1 MSGMTHLTSSSLLLH
16 NVSLILLLL
25 SVSLDFVVDISKS
38 VVDVDN
44 QLIKEGTVLGED
56 AAVECLNVVS

>member
-44 QLIKEGTVLGED
+44 QLIKEETVIGEG

>member
-1 MSGMTHLTSSSLLLH
+1 MSALSSSSLACP
-16 NVSLILLLL
+16 LIL
-25 SVSLDFVVDISKS
+25 SFVVDISKS

-56 AAVECLNVVS
+56 AAVECLKVVS